1 MIHPYHLSTPGRL
14 AAFGLAILAIAA
26 APALCQSAGTI
37 NTFAGNG
44 THGFSGDGGQATK
57 AELGAGLFGG
67 LFGLAVDSQNNLFIA
82 DQGNLRVRKVDA
94 ATGVITT
101 IAGGGIGVGDGGP
114 ATSASVAPGS
124 VSFDGAGNMYIA
136 GGTQVRKVDPHGIIT
151 TVAGGALNSF
161 SYSGDGG
168 PATSAGFLITDATVD
183 SGGNIYLCDSINNR
197 VRKVGLDGI
206 INTVAGTGITGFS
219 GDGGPAT
226 KAQVALP
233 QGIAVD
239 NKGNF
244 FFADGANGR
253 IRKVDKNGIITTV
266 AGSGD
271 PLSLPFQDNGP
282 ATKAGMTPTWVTVD
296 KAGNL
301 YIGDTGGQKVR
312 KVDTKGIVTTYAGG
326 GGPVPGLS
334 GFSGDG
340 GPANKAQLNNPRAVT
355 VDSLG
360 NLYIGDT
367 GNDRI
372 RVVYSGVKPPPP
384 GSPSFSASGVVDG
397 ASFTSGGVVPGEI
410 VTIFGNNLT
419 SKTGIN
425 LAPSLPLPKKL
436 VNTSVTVNGTA
447 AGLFAVDNV
456 GGQQQ
461 INFQVPW
468 EVGTQ
473 STASIVVTNNGL
485 ASSAVVVPV
494 EIAQPAIFN
503 YDLGG
508 KKFGAI
514 LHADFTLVDAAHPA
528 KAGETVLIYCTGL
541 GAVSSPPADGAPATG
556 QSTIKV
562 PTVAIGGP
570 IALLSFSGLAPGFV
584 GLYQVNAEIPAGLPS
599 GNQSVLM
606 IVGAAHSNT
615 VLLPIQ

>member
-1 MIHPYHLSTPGRL
+1 MIHQRHRTFPRRP
-14 AAFGLAILAIAA
+14 AACAFAILALAA
-26 APALCQSAGTI
+26 APAFAQSAGTI
-37 NTFAGNG
+37 NTYAGNG
-44 THGFSGDGGQATK
+44 ASGFSGDGGQATK
-57 AELGAGLFGG
+57 AQLVG
-67 LFGLAVDSQNNLFIA
+67 LFGLAVDSHDNLYIA
-82 DQGNLRVRKVDA
+82 DSGNLRVRKVDA

-101 IAGGGIGVGDGGP
+101 VAGGGIGVGDGGL
-114 ATSASVAPGS
+114 ATSASVAAGS

-136 GGTQVRKVDPHGIIT
+136 GGVQVRKVDKNGIIT

-168 PATSAGFLITDATVD
+168 PALNAGFLITDGVVD
-183 SGGNIYLCDSINNR
+183 SAGNIYLCDSINNR

-226 KAQVALP
+226 KAQIALP
-233 QGIAVD
+233 QGIVVD

-244 FFADGANGR
+244 FFADAANGR
-253 IRKVDKNGIITTV
+253 IRKVDKNGIISTV

-271 PLSLPFQDNGP
+271 PLSLSFQDGGP
-282 ATKAGMTPTWVTVD
+282 ALKAGMTPTWVTVD

-301 YIGDTGGQKVR
+301 FIGDTGGQRVR
-312 KVDTKGIVTTYAGG
+312 KVDTKGIITTYAGG
-326 GGPVPGLS
+326 GGPVPGLF

-340 GPANKAQLNNPRAVT
+340 GPATKAQLNNPRTVV
-355 VDSLG
+355 VDSVG
-360 NLYIGDT
+360 NLYIGDS

-372 RVVYSGVKPPPP
+372 RVVYSGVKGPPA
-384 GSPSFSASGVVDG
+384 GGPSFTAAGVVNG
-397 ASFTSGGVVPGEI
+397 ASFVSGGISPGEI
-410 VTIFGNNLT
+410 VTIFGENLT

-425 LAPSLPLPKKL
+425 LAPSLPLPKQL
-436 VNTSVTVNGTA
+436 VNVSVTVNGTA
-447 AGLFAVDNV
+447 AALFAVDNV

-473 STASIVVTNNGL
+473 STASIVVTNNGV
-485 ASSAVVVPV
+485 ASSPVSVPV

-503 YDLGG
+503 YDSGG

-514 LHADFTLVDAAHPA
+514 LHSDFTLVDAAHPA

-541 GAVSSPPADGAPATG
+541 GEVMSPPADGAPAKG
-556 QSTIKV
+556 QSTVKV
-562 PTVAIGGP
+562 PTVAIGGF
-570 IALLSFSGLAPGFV
+570 ITLLNFSGLAPGFV
-584 GLYQVNAEIPAGLPS
+584 GLYQVNAIVPAGLPS